1 LRNGYTPIQREP
13 EVPNEGATAAALQQK
28 INGLFARGFFDFFE
42 LNLVVCEEAG
52 FQFGT
57 G

>member
-1 LRNGYTPIQREP
+1 
-13 EVPNEGATAAALQQK
+13 VPNEGATAAALQQK